1 MATKVDYYAYGSP
14 TAVTTLTLSNCDST
28 TVSDYKVYV
37 DKANGV
43 WLYTP
48 KSISGSTMDLRDP
61 DGPRNVN
68 SITVVQPD

>member
-14 TAVTTLTLSNCDST
+14 TQVTTLTLSNCDST
-28 TVSDYKVYV
+28 DVNDYKVYL

-43 WLYTP
+43 WSITP
-48 KSISGSTMDLRDP
+48 VSISGSTMDLRDD

-68 SITVVQPD
+68 SITVIQPG

>member
-14 TAVTTLTLSNCDST
+14 TAVSTLTLSNCDST

-43 WLYTP
+43 YLIEP

-61 DGPRNVN
+61 DNLRNCN
-68 SITVVQPD
+68 AITVIQPG